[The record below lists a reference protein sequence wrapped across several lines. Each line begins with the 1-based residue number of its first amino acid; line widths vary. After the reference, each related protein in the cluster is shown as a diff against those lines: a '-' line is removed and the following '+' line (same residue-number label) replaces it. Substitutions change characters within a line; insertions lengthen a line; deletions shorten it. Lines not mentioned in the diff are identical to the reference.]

1 MRSVPDICPAKFEK
15 KNCQVG
21 NPFTARRK
29 LSDYLMN
36 SMKFPVV
43 MMRDSCYD
51 IDNGNNGCFMG
62 GGLLVDQLL
71 NNNSYN
77 MFAKRAKVARR

>member
-1 MRSVPDICPAKFEK
+1 
-15 KNCQVG
+15 
-21 NPFTARRK
+21 
-29 LSDYLMN
+29 MN

-43 MMRDSCYD
+43 IVRNSCYD

-77 MFAKRAKVARR
+77 MFAKRAKAAWS